1 MSDVSNDPPALN
13 SSHWG
18 AFEPIVAGGRMT
30 EARPFAKDPDPSPLL
45 RSIPDAVYRHSR
57 VAQPAVREGWLE
69 RGPGGARVAAA
80 PIVIDASW
88 ERAIDL
94 VAKELKRVI
103 REHGNRAIFGG
114 SYGWA
119 SAGRFHHAQYQ
130 LRRFLATIGGFTNS
144 RDTYSNAAGAVIVR
158 NVLGSMNAVNG
169 PGTSWQS
176 IAENTKLVVMFGGLP
191 IRNTQV
197 TPGGAVEHRTR
208 EWLGRVKVAGV
219 KFCNISPMRDDAAA
233 FPRCRVARAA
243 PA

>member
-1 MSDVSNDPPALN
+1 M
-13 SSHWG
+13 
-18 AFEPIVAGGRMT
+18 
-30 EARPFAKDPDPSPLL
+30 
-45 RSIPDAVYRHSR
+45 
-57 VAQPAVREGWLE
+57 
-69 RGPGGARVAAA
+69 
-80 PIVIDASW
+80 
-88 ERAIDL
+88 
-94 VAKELKRVI
+94 I

-176 IAENTKLVVMFGGLP
+176 IAEHTKLVVMFGGLP

-208 EWLGRVKVAGV
+208 EWLGRVKAAGV

-233 FPRCRVARAA
+233 FLDAEWLAPRPHSDTAIMLALAHTLVVEELHDTEFLARYCVGFERFRDYLMGRDDGIAKDADWAA
-243 PA
+243 RISEIPADTIRGLARRMAR